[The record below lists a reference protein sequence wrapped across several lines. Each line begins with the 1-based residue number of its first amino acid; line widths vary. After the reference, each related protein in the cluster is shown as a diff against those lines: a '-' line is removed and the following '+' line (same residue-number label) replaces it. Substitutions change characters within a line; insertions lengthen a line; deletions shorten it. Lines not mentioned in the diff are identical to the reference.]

1 MFIKGEACIAV
12 CATCGHG
19 LSAMG
24 LMHESPSAVERL
36 REPADGV
43 AAVEILIPLRPSRQ
57 TGFEEDIVFTPE
69 LYPALS
75 S

>member
-1 MFIKGEACIAV
+1 
-12 CATCGHG
+12 
-19 LSAMG
+19 MG